1 VKLKYDDNWHTY
13 YLDGNRC
20 TGATSIASY
29 PEDKYLINKWTCRMA
44 LTGGAQKPELM
55 ERVAAHIDDRH
66 KLNDLVE
73 EAIEAAKAN
82 EARERG
88 TAIHRLAERI
98 DLGEQIVDT
107 PLARQVQDTW
117 KAALDDASLTVDTG
131 YVERIVVYPDLYI
144 AGTFDRIVA
153 SWDTGQLYIADIK
166 TGPNAVNYP
175 HPTAI
180 QLAIYANAPLLAA
193 PLPKGGGTTT
203 QFDPM
208 PPVNKDIGFIIHMP
222 EERKAEVVPIN
233 IAAGWEAFN
242 DICIPIQKWRRRKD
256 LIQHR
261 ISAAAWAPKPRL
273 VTEDG
278 AVEPSAATVVPV
290 PSTTLPGDDGPVDT
304 TTVTDPAPVSTA
316 RLHWIQERC
325 RKIVDDGHGRTLM
338 ENWPDGVPIF
348 RDGGPRDDTEL
359 LWIADACDITE
370 AIHGT
375 PFGTTDPDQPTTTKA
390 TKQQK
395 EPTHEPV

>member
-1 VKLKYDDNWHTY
+1 MKLKYDDKWHTY
-13 YLDGNRC
+13 HLDGRRM
-20 TGATSIASY
+20 TGATSVASY
-29 PEDKYLINKWTCRMA
+29 PEDKYNINLWKCRMA
-44 LTGGAQKPELM
+44 LTGGAQKPALM
-55 ERVAAHIDDRH
+55 ERVAAHIDDRT

-73 EAIEAAKAN
+73 EAVEYAKAN

-98 DLGEQIVDT
+98 DLGEEIVDT

-131 YVERIVVYPDLYI
+131 YVERIVIYPDLYI

-153 SWDTGQLYIADIK
+153 SWDTGELYIADIK

-175 HPTAI
+175 HATAI

-193 PLPKGGGTTT
+193 PLPKGGGTTD
-203 QFDPM
+203 QFEPM
-208 PPVNKDIGFIIHMP
+208 PQVNKDIGFIIHMP

-242 DICIPIQKWRRRKD
+242 DICIPIQRWRRRKD

-261 ISAAAWAPKPRL
+261 ISAAAWNPQPRL
-273 VTEDG
+273 VAGDG
-278 AVEPSAATVVPV
+278 TVEPKAPPPAAPV
-290 PSTTLPGDDGPVDT
+290 PSTI
-304 TTVTDPAPVSTA
+304 STA

-338 ENWPDGVPIF
+338 LHWPASVPLF
-348 RDGGPRDDTEL
+348 RDGGPRSEEDIDL
-359 LWIADACDITE
+359 ISAACDAAE
-370 AIHGT
+370 ATHGT
-375 PFGTTDPDQPTTTKA
+375 PFGATDPDLPTSTKA
-390 TKQQK
+390 SIKQQK
-395 EPTHEPV
+395 ETTHV